1 MDSSAATLA
10 CNNASGVGRAG
21 TETLKVD
28 GNVVSTQKARCPA
41 QTLDTM
47 VNIGAAAGTPVDD
60 KDYRD
65 PIQVPP
71 ISTASS
77 PVIQVVRHIHDSTLA
92 VLGECGGKSKCFR
105 SRSIIPHSKRVDWSG
120 TRPRSSQ
127 P

>member
-1 MDSSAATLA
+1 
-10 CNNASGVGRAG
+10 
-21 TETLKVD
+21 
-28 GNVVSTQKARCPA
+28 
-41 QTLDTM
+41 M

-92 VLGECGGKSKCFR
+92 VLGECGGQVKMLSVEINHF
-105 SRSIIPHSKRVDWSG
+105 PFKRVDWSEHTPAKQPTVIMG
-120 TRPRSSQ
+120 TRTAEKRLETV
-127 P
+127 

>member
-1 MDSSAATLA
+1 
-10 CNNASGVGRAG
+10 
-21 TETLKVD
+21 
-28 GNVVSTQKARCPA
+28 
-41 QTLDTM
+41 M
-47 VNIGAAAGTPVDD
+47 VNIGAAAGTPMDD

-105 SRSIIPHSKRVDWSG
+105 SRSIIPHSKRVDWSEHAPAKQPTVIMG
-120 TRPRSSQ
+120 TRTAEKRLETVWICPPIVR
-127 P
+127 PKAT